1 MTCGEHAKIMAALI
15 PPGQMGPRTK
25 AIYERFTSQAD
36 EECIAHESQVV
47 LLFMNAVKEDN
58 EGADGSWSRALE
70 GFEEKKS
77 TEQGT

>member
-1 MTCGEHAKIMAALI
+1 MTCGEHAKIMAALVK
-15 PPGQMGPRTK
+15 PEHMGPKTK
-25 AIYERFTSQAD
+25 AIYERFMSQAG

-70 GFEEKKS
+70 GFEEKS
-77 TEQGT
+77 TE